1 MRKLKI
7 AAITAGLAVI
17 AAGGVLGLTYQ
28 HSASSASSASL
39 PPGPAN
45 KIDTASEEVPVA
57 LSVPAG
63 QKAVASMQV
72 ERGVQ
77 VYTCTNKSWTLLEP
91 DAVLRSGSTLV
102 LHTKG
107 PQWISPEDGSA
118 VVGAAVSTVSRPGA
132 IPELL
137 LKSTANRGTGLFGS
151 VDFIQRLNTKGGVAP
166 AGSCAVGAQ
175 TAVPYSAD
183 YRFYAPD
190 ATHQ

>member
-1 MRKLKI
+1 
-7 AAITAGLAVI
+7 
-17 AAGGVLGLTYQ
+17 
-28 HSASSASSASL
+28 
-39 PPGPAN
+39 
-45 KIDTASEEVPVA
+45 
-57 LSVPAG
+57 
-63 QKAVASMQV
+63 
-72 ERGVQ
+72 
-77 VYTCTNKSWTLLEP
+77 
-91 DAVLRSGSTLV
+91 
-102 LHTKG
+102 
-107 PQWISPEDGSA
+107 

-166 AGSCAVGAQ
+166 AGSCADGAQ

>member
-28 HSASSASSASL
+28 HSASSASL
-39 PPGPAN
+39 QPGPAN

-63 QKAVASMQV
+63 QKLVASMQV
-72 ERGVQ
+72 ARGAQ
-77 VYTCTNKSWTLLEP
+77 VYACTNKSWTLLEP
-91 DAVLRSGSTLV
+91 DAILRSGSTLV

-166 AGSCAVGAQ
+166 AGSCADGAQ

>member
-1 MRKLKI
+1 MQKLMI
-7 AAITAGLAVI
+7 AATTAALAVI
-17 AAGGVLGLTYQ
+17 AAGGGVLALTHQ
-28 HSASSASSASL
+28 QSASGQ
-39 PPGPAN
+39 PGPGITVA
-45 KIDTASEEVPVA
+45 TASVAVPDA

-63 QKAVASMQV
+63 QKVVASMQV
-72 ERGVQ
+72 ERGAQ

-107 PQWISPEDGSA
+107 PQWISPDDGSA
-118 VVGAAVSTVSRPGA
+118 VGGAAVSTVSRPGA

-166 AGSCAVGAQ
+166 AGSCVAGTQKAVS
-175 TAVPYSAD
+175 YSAE

-190 ATHQ
+190 TTTNE